1 MGVEGGCRL
10 PGAVKP
16 PGGGTENAR
25 EGGGAHDCWLT
36 GGAAKR
42 GLAPGF
48 RAAPGNKFACC
59 WKTGAWGALM
69 GTPRPM

>member
-1 MGVEGGCRL
+1 MGAEGGGRL
-10 PGAVKP
+10 PGVVKP

-42 GLAPGF
+42 GLDPVFRGAPENMFG
-48 RAAPGNKFACC
+48 CC
-59 WKTGAWGALM
+59 WKTDVWGALI
-69 GTPRPM
+69 GAPKPR

>member
-1 MGVEGGCRL
+1 MGVEGGARL
-10 PGAVKP
+10 PGLVKP

-36 GGAAKR
+36 GGAAKS
-42 GLAPGF
+42 GLAPVF
-48 RAAPGNKFACC
+48 RGAPGNIFGCC
-59 WKTGAWGALM
+59 WKTDAWGALM